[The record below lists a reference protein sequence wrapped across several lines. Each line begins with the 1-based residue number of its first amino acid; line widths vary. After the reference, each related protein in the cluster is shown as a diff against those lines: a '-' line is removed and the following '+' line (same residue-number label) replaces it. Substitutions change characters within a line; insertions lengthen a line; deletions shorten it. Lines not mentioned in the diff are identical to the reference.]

1 MISWDSCEGGLLGL
15 LAGDALG
22 VPYEFHAAANIP
34 PTDAIHYSP
43 PAGFRKAHPV
53 PPGTWSDDG
62 AQALCLLASLHHSHT
77 FDVDDFGTRLL
88 RWYEEGYCAVDGHV
102 FDVGVQ
108 TSVSLRSILRGTPA
122 AAAGGTDV
130 RSNGNGSL
138 MRALPVFLAN
148 PNANDEALVALAY
161 AQSRV
166 THAHPRS
173 LVCCALYVLW
183 AKKIVSFSSD
193 TEVAWR
199 EATGVLRQLLT
210 TEEEREA
217 LEFHIRPD
225 EPLGR
230 ADVSGSGYVVD
241 CLRSARFCA
250 RESNWLCGV
259 RAAIS
264 LGNDTD
270 TTACVVGGI
279 LGLRDGKSRIPSEIR
294 QGLRGTTIYEEAVV
308 QLRARFDAAAAEL
321 AVQPPP

>member
-22 VPYEFHAAANIP
+22 VPYEFHNAANIP
-34 PTDAIHYSP
+34 PPDAIRYAP

-62 AQALCLLASLHHSHT
+62 AQALCLLASLYHSPR
-77 FDVDDFGTRLL
+77 FDVDDFGARLL

-122 AAAGGTDV
+122 GSAGGTDV

-138 MRALPVFLAN
+138 MRALPALLAN
-148 PNANDEALVALAY
+148 PTATDEALVALAY

-173 LVCCALYVLW
+173 LVCCAFYVLW
-183 AKKIVSFSSD
+183 AKKLACFSSD

-199 EATGVLRQLLT
+199 EATRVLRQLLT

-217 LEFHIRPD
+217 LEFHLRPE
-225 EPLGR
+225 EPLARG
-230 ADVSGSGYVVD
+230 DVSGSGYVVD
-241 CLRSARFCA
+241 CLRSARVCA
-250 RESNWLCGV
+250 RETSWLGGV

-270 TTACVVGGI
+270 TTACVVGGL
-279 LGLRDGKSRIPSEIR
+279 LGLRDGIGGIPSEIR
-294 QGLRGTTIYEEAVV
+294 DGLRGRELYKEAIR
-308 QLRARFDAAAAEL
+308 QLRVRFDAATAEM